1 LFTFGWGRFKTLGE
15 RFAVARDATTR
26 LLPCDK
32 IAASHQALMVTLR
45 SCSETLIQ
53 SIHSQLVT
61 QLKVSSK
68 WLFLRRPTFAVDGSQ
83 FAVPRTKQNLA
94 HFAAASRKS
103 KAAYK
108 KQSETIGGQHI
119 PADKRIS
126 PIQIL
131 RTLCRLVVDVARKG
145 DRKLNIGKDL
155 SLCVAADE
163 SNRRSEKNSE
173 SYPRKKRKK
182 PIGDPIVKPISN
194 TIRNLAMKHMN

>member
-1 LFTFGWGRFKTLGE
+1 MESRTPTNVKLEIQWTLLGIW
-15 RFAVARDATTR
+15 
-26 LLPCDK
+26 L
-32 IAASHQALMVTLR
+32 AL
-45 SCSETLIQ
+45 
-53 SIHSQLVT
+53 
-61 QLKVSSK
+61 
-68 WLFLRRPTFAVDGSQ
+68 
-83 FAVPRTKQNLA
+83 
-94 HFAAASRKS
+94 
-103 KAAYK
+103 
-108 KQSETIGGQHI
+108 TIGGQHI

-194 TIRNLAMKHMN
+194 TLRNLAMKHMS